1 MTKLKVTAVSYLNT
15 KPFLYGIFNNQV
27 DKLIDL
33 KLDIPSV
40 CADKLKSGEADLGL
54 VPVAV
59 LPELKN
65 PYIVSDFCIGSN
77 RSVRTV
83 CLFSEKPIE
92 EITEVYLDYHSK
104 TSVELTKILLKN
116 HWKVAPKLIDAKIG
130 FEKKIKRSTAAL
142 VIGDRAIELHS
153 KYEYSYDLG
162 EAWNNYSGL
171 PFVYAAWVSN
181 RPLDDEFIS
190 LFNQAL
196 SDGIE
201 QIPKLIYLLP
211 TPQPGFD
218 LQHYFTN
225 NISYLFDND
234 KRKALSIFLSEMNH
248 KIQPNLYQS
257 LVFS

>member
-40 CADKLKSGEADLGL
+40 CAEKLKTGEADLGL

-59 LPELKN
+59 LPELKT
-65 PYIVSDFCIGSN
+65 PHIISDYCIGSI

-83 CLFSEKPIE
+83 CLFSETPID
-92 EITEVYLDYHSK
+92 EITEVYLDYHSR

-116 HWKVAPKLIDAKIG
+116 HWKVSPKLVDAKVG
-130 FEKKIKRSTAAL
+130 FENKIKGTTAAL
-142 VIGDRAIELHS
+142 VIGDRAIELRS
-153 KYEYSYDLG
+153 KFEYCYDLG
-162 EAWNNYSGL
+162 EAWNDYTDL

-181 RPLDDEFIS
+181 RPLDDEFVN
-190 LFNQAL
+190 LFNHAL
-196 SDGIE
+196 ADGVA

-218 LQHYFTN
+218 LEQYFTN
-225 NISYLFDND
+225 NISYNFDND
-234 KRKALSIFLSEMNH
+234 KRKALSKFLSQMNI
-248 KIQPNLYQS
+248 KIQPS
-257 LVFS
+257 LSQGLVSS